1 MIKTFL
7 NFQDPLDL
15 LLTNAPN
22 LHKLILTLNE
32 NLQNGTENEM
42 SIN

>member
-15 LLTNAPN
+15 IQTEAPN

-32 NLQNGTENEM
+32 NLQNDTENEM